1 MTLEEPQ
8 SRGAKGPRKTA
19 RQQVGRTRRGL
30 STASLVLLPPPSPLH
45 GDPQALPDPGTPA
58 LGQYLSCRGRD
69 THSPLNLAWHH
80 WLSHQHPGPQQ
91 PCRRLRVCACGNT
104 KSSLSPPLP
113 CASSAPHMLPEHHL
127 RARCQ
132 TGAGRPRTGEADR
145 SMGPWHLT
153 QGLTWGTDTS
163 GVSPAHPPLSPP
175 GLCAC
180 RGAPFSPRLCRA
192 DTYLLNAT
200 SSRKPARISL
210 SEQLH

>member
-45 GDPQALPDPGTPA
+45 RDPQALPDPGTPA

-91 PCRRLRVCACGNT
+91 PCQ
-104 KSSLSPPLP
+104 K
-113 CASSAPHMLPEHHL
+113 
-127 RARCQ
+127 
-132 TGAGRPRTGEADR
+132 
-145 SMGPWHLT
+145 T
-153 QGLTWGTDTS
+153 QGLCLREHEVLPLPS
-163 GVSPAHPPLSPP
+163 SPLCLISPSH
-175 GLCAC
+175 
-180 RGAPFSPRLCRA
+180 AP
-192 DTYLLNAT
+192 
-200 SSRKPARISL
+200 
-210 SEQLH
+210 